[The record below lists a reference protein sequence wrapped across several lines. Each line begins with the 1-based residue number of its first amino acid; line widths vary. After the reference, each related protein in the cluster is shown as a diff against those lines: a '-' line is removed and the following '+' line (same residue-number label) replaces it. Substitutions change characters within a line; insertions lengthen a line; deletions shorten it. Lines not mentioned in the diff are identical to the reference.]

1 MTETILIVDDEPDI
15 VRALDYSLRR
25 EGFHTRLAYDGRTA
39 LQLAQ
44 GDPRPALVL
53 LDLTLPDIS
62 GGEVCRRLRAE
73 AATRD
78 LPVVMLTARG
88 EELDRVLGFEAGAD
102 DYVVK
107 PYSTRELVLRL
118 RAVLR
123 RGRSPS
129 DDAAATLAPLEHG
142 ALRIDRQGHR
152 VVVGERELHLTA
164 IEFRLLVT
172 LIERAG
178 RVQSREQLLADVW
191 NYAPDVTTRTVDTHV
206 KRLRQKLEDA
216 APLVESVRGVG
227 YCVRATA
234 QGAPDKAP

>member
-1 MTETILIVDDEPDI
+1 MAEAILIVDDEPDI

-25 EGFHTRLAYDGRTA
+25 EGFHTRLAFDGRTA

-44 GDPRPALVL
+44 SDPRPALVL
-53 LDLTLPDIS
+53 LDLTLPDIA
-62 GGEVCRRLRAE
+62 GGEVCRRLRADP
-73 AATRD
+73 ATRD

-88 EELDRVLGFEAGAD
+88 EELDRVLGFESGAD

-107 PYSTRELVLRL
+107 PYSARELVLRL

-123 RGRSPS
+123 RGRPASE
-129 DDAAATLAPLEHG
+129 DTAAALAPLEHG

-152 VVVGERELHLTA
+152 VTVGERELHLTA
-164 IEFRLLVT
+164 LEFRLLAT
-172 LIERAG
+172 LVERAG

-206 KRLRQKLEDA
+206 KRLRQKLEEA
-216 APLVESVRGVG
+216 APMVESVRGVG
-227 YCVRATA
+227 YCVRGGSQDAA
-234 QGAPDKAP
+234 DKAL